1 MKILVLNG
9 SPRPKGNTAAMVNAF
24 KTGAEKNGNEVVV
37 MNIGT
42 MNIKGCVACEYCH
55 TKGAGA
61 CIQKDDM
68 QNVYPEIASADVIIF
83 ASPVY
88 YFGFSGQMETAL
100 SRFYCVVKPAKA
112 KKFGLIISSG
122 SPNVYAG
129 IEAQFEGILAF
140 WEGENIGV
148 CTAAGEENGKE
159 STFAKLMAFG
169 KSIK

>member
-100 SRFYCVVKPAKA
+100 SK
-112 KKFGLIISSG
+112 INSSSG
-122 SPNVYAG
+122 SLSS
-129 IEAQFEGILAF
+129 F
-140 WEGENIGV
+140 
-148 CTAAGEENGKE
+148 
-159 STFAKLMAFG
+159 FG
-169 KSIK
+169 GG

>member
-9 SPRPKGNTAAMVNAF
+9 SPRPKGNTAALVNAF

-37 MNIGT
+37 MNVAS
-42 MNIKGCVACEYCH
+42 MNIKGCLGCEFCH
-55 TKGAGA
+55 TKGQGA
-61 CIQKDDM
+61 CVQKDDM

-88 YFGFSGQMETAL
+88 YFGLTGQMETAI
-100 SRFYCVVKPAKA
+100 SRFYAPVKPAKA
-112 KKFGLIISSG
+112 KKFGMIISSG

-129 IEAQFEGILAF
+129 IEAQFQGIVSF

-148 CTAAGEENGKE
+148 REFAGEENTKE
-159 STFAKLMAFG
+159 STFANVMAFG
-169 KSIK
+169 ESIK